1 MGHKTEKSR
10 KLRQQNPAR
19 NSCQWSLAIENYLA
33 HSEAKR
39 QTMRASSLNKGAA
52 Q

>member
-10 KLRQQNPAR
+10 KLRQQNPAH

-33 HSEAKR
+33 QSETKR
-39 QTMRASSLNKGAA
+39 QTMRVPSPIMGVA

>member
-1 MGHKTEKSR
+1 MGRKTEKSR
-10 KLRQQNPAR
+10 TLLAQDPAH

-33 HSEAKR
+33 QSEIKR
-39 QTMRASSLNKGAA
+39 QTMLVPSPIMGAA